1 MRGSSRRAA
10 LLVRLDE
17 TLRKVGAH
25 SVLLSDAVARLVGIN
40 STDLEC
46 LDLLYLA
53 GASTPGQLARHTG
66 LTTGAMT
73 AVIDRLERAGYVRR
87 SRDGEDRRRVLV
99 EALPNVMRCIGPLY
113 ERLASATARLN
124 AGFDDRQLAV
134 VDEYLSAAVDLVAD
148 HVAWLQT
155 QRPIHG
161 APRRPRRQRGTS
173 AVPRRPMPAR
183 TRPKRRGGGI
193 RDAGASD
200 G

>member
-1 MRGSSRRAA
+1 MPRSSRRAA

-53 GASTPGQLARHTG
+53 GPTTPGQLARHTG

-87 SRDGEDRRRVLV
+87 SRDAEDRRRVLV
-99 EALPNVMRCIGPLY
+99 EALPSVMQCIGPLY
-113 ERLASATARLN
+113 QRLASATARLN
-124 AGFDDRQLAV
+124 AGFDDGQLAV

-155 QRPIHG
+155 ERPIHG
-161 APRRPRRQRGTS
+161 AVRRPRRQPGTS
-173 AVPRRPMPAR
+173 AVPRRPMPG
-183 TRPKRRGGGI
+183 RRAPEAPGRLHQG
-193 RDAGASD
+193 RRRQ
-200 G
+200 